1 MARLNSQVQGDNMKN
16 ASLIMMFTLLGAPG
30 FVTAANS
37 DLANSEYNFAVN
49 ELSLSSLNQAAIIG
63 QRGVFNN
70 AEVSQDG
77 SRLLSIVSQDGVGNR
92 ARVDQSGVT
101 ILPGSI
107 RAVTRMMQVLR
118 KMDTVIA
125 RKLSR
130 KGRVIEQIL
139 RSTVRRKPQL

>member
-1 MARLNSQVQGDNMKN
+1 MKN
-16 ASLIMMFTLLGAPG
+16 TSLFMMFTLLGAPG

-37 DLANSEYNFAVN
+37 DLANAEYNFAVN

-63 QRGVFNN
+63 QQGVFND
-70 AEVSQDG
+70 AQVRQEG
-77 SRLLSIVSQDGVGNR
+77 SNSCPLFPRMGQATERELINQ
-92 ARVDQSGVT
+92 GVT